1 MKKILLTITIISL
14 FTSCINKRKNT
25 DDDLVLKC
33 VIVKMSVKQ
42 SDNTLQPYP
51 YFVFETD
58 CGTNVV
64 SNNRDNYDIGDTIT
78 YIYVNQRN
86 K

>member
-1 MKKILLTITIISL
+1 MKKILLTITIVSL
-14 FTSCINKRKNT
+14 LTSCINKRKIT

-64 SNNRDNYDIGDTIT
+64 SNNIDNYDIGDTIT